1 MRDEIDNAILAGGL
15 NMGTQ
20 PDELAA
26 YYAKKYPLTFTD
38 DFSKPD
44 PSLTERY
51 KEAWQVATKLAA
63 ILKERYGAQKVV
75 AFGSLVDRSRFTRW
89 SDIDLA
95 AWGIPD
101 DRFYAAVGAVTG
113 LSEKFK
119 VDLVDPEDCRES
131 LRRAI
136 ESEGVEL

>member
-1 MRDEIDNAILAGGL
+1 
-15 NMGTQ
+15 MGTQ

-26 YYAKKYPLTFTD
+26 YYARKYPLTFSD
-38 DFSKPD
+38 DFSQTAQVD
-44 PSLTERY
+44 PFLAELY
-51 KEAWQVATKLAA
+51 KEAWEVAARAA
-63 ILKERYGAQKVV
+63 AVLKDGYGAQKVA
-75 AFGSLVDRSRFTRW
+75 AFGSLLDPSRFTRW
-89 SDIDLA
+89 SDVDLA

-113 LSEKFK
+113 LSAKFK
-119 VDLVDPEDCRES
+119 VDLVDPENCRES

>member
-1 MRDEIDNAILAGGL
+1 
-15 NMGTQ
+15 MGTQ
-20 PDELAA
+20 PDDLAA
-26 YYAKKYPLTFTD
+26 YYARKYPLTYTD
-38 DFSKPD
+38 DSSQTD
-44 PSLTERY
+44 PFLTERY
-51 KEAWQVATKLAA
+51 KEAWQVAARAA
-63 ILKERYGAQKVV
+63 TILKERYGARKVV
-75 AFGSLVDRSRFTRW
+75 AFGSLVDRSCFTRW
-89 SDIDLA
+89 SDVDLA

-119 VDLVDPEDCRES
+119 VDLVDPEACRES